1 MWTPSLSIVE
11 LIFRGVI
18 VYLALFALLR
28 FIGKKHV
35 GELSPFDLVVLLII
49 SETVSGSLVGDDHSL
64 TAGFVSAATLVAVVQ
79 IVGYFTWR
87 FRKAERLVE
96 GVPRILVRHGH
107 VNDSVMA
114 EEQITRAELIEALRR
129 EGHTS
134 LTGIRFA
141 LLETDGS
148 ITLAAREQ
156 GGKE

>member
-1 MWTPSLSIVE
+1 
-11 LIFRGVI
+11 
-18 VYLALFALLR
+18 
-28 FIGKKHV
+28 
-35 GELSPFDLVVLLII
+35 
-49 SETVSGSLVGDDHSL
+49 
-64 TAGFVSAATLVAVVQ
+64 
-79 IVGYFTWR
+79 
-87 FRKAERLVE
+87 
-96 GVPRILVRHGH
+96 VRHGH